1 MPDHVNES
9 FCLRIPVRFTHTD
22 PAGFVFFPR
31 YFEMIQAV
39 VEDWFTH
46 AIGVRYAEL
55 IVNRRLG
62 TPTAAT
68 RCDFLKPSR
77 LGDDIDM
84 CVALEHVGRSSM
96 QLRFTGSVNG
106 EKRLEAVST
115 LVMISLDDGRPRP
128 IPDDIRERFAKM
140 MVGGGEPV

>member
-46 AIGVRYAEL
+46 AIGVRYAERYQPRAELCVRAPTGQEDCASARVRRHGRVWGVTLRWSRHFPHRGSGTYGLL
-55 IVNRRLG
+55 I
-62 TPTAAT
+62 
-68 RCDFLKPSR
+68 
-77 LGDDIDM
+77 
-84 CVALEHVGRSSM
+84 GR
-96 QLRFTGSVNG
+96 GGN
-106 EKRLEAVST
+106 AVVS
-115 LVMISLDDGRPRP
+115 
-128 IPDDIRERFAKM
+128 FA
-140 MVGGGEPV
+140 VR